1 MKRFQGAIVP
11 LTYEQPIEQRTR
23 QINKNL
29 MKTLGKLLI
38 VTVIGIALAPVYRVA
53 AGDELL
59 SPRAKANQIKTMSG
73 TTPDLLDRTV
83 KSSSPKALEM
93 AASLRK
99 TTGATADFLD
109 RSYASIPKLREL
121 SGAPAKEFQAAPL
134 K

>member
-1 MKRFQGAIVP
+1 
-11 LTYEQPIEQRTR
+11 
-23 QINKNL
+23 
-29 MKTLGKLLI
+29 MKTLSKLLVVTI
-38 VTVIGIALAPVYRVA
+38 VGITLAPIYRVS

-83 KSSSPKALEM
+83 KSTSPKALEM

-99 TTGATADFLD
+99 ITGATADILD
-109 RSYASIPKLREL
+109 RSYASIPMLREQ
-121 SGAPAKEFQAAPL
+121 SGAQVKEFQAAPL